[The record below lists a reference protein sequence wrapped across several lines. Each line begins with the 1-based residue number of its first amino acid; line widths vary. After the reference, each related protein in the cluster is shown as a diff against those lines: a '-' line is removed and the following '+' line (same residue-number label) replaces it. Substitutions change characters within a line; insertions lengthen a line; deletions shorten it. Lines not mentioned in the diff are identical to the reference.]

1 MLSAAGEMIILAVV
15 LAAVLMGLGNTVG
28 YHRLLTHRSFKAR
41 APLRW
46 VLTLLGALHS
56 GSPTMLARTP
66 MPTPTL
72 RVGGSGG
79 RTVAG

>member
-1 MLSAAGEMIILAVV
+1 MIALATV

-46 VLTLLGALHS
+46 VLTLLGALHTS
-56 GSPTMLARTP
+56 EELPCGV
-66 MPTPTL
+66 L
-72 RVGGSGG
+72 R
-79 RTVAG
+79 RDP